1 MGRRAEETMKA
12 ISKTTIHAS
21 TWEPYPMPKEILVK
35 GDPAAR
41 VHWLRASGHGEPPYY
56 TGLWTAE
63 PSVFDYTFE
72 MNETL
77 HVLEGYVV
85 VTQKDGPTLDLRPG
99 DVATFPKGAV
109 TRWDVREPFK
119 KVFVDSP

>member
-1 MGRRAEETMKA
+1 MRTIA
-12 ISKTTIHAS
+12 KTTIHAS
-21 TWEPYPMPKEILVK
+21 SYEPYPMPEEIRVE
-35 GDPAAR
+35 GDPAAK
-41 VHWLRASGHGEPPYY
+41 VHWLRASAAGEPPYY
-56 TGLWTAE
+56 AGLWTAQ

-77 HVLEGYVV
+77 HVLEGRVV

-119 KVFVDSP
+119 KVFVDS